1 MFEEKN
7 TGFKSVYVGDIKK
20 TPKKRTALVR
30 FIPIRAVLP
39 ECYTYFYHF
48 GDMFSF
54 FSRNCLTIYHRGD
67 IIVLNEVGGSV
78 YG

>member
-1 MFEEKN
+1 MFEKKN
-7 TGFKSVYVGDIKK
+7 TDFKSVYVDDIKK

-39 ECYTYFYHF
+39 KCYTYFYRL

-54 FSRNCLTIYHRGD
+54 FREIA
-67 IIVLNEVGGSV
+67 
-78 YG
+78 